1 MTSTRMSI
9 FESQKP
15 SDSELDVSAFRP
27 KAPAPAAPAA
37 EQLDQLSQGSKFRS
51 REAVAEAPVPATP
64 AASRRAPRTHRTGR
78 NQTISVKT
86 TAAAAD
92 LFYQLADQSG
102 LKVAETFERALAAL
116 QRELEREG
124 R

>member
-9 FESQKP
+9 FESPKP
-15 SDSELDVSAFRP
+15 ADSELDVSAFRP
-27 KAPAPAAPAA
+27 KVPAPAAPAV
-37 EQLDQLSQGSKFRS
+37 EQLDQLSRGSKFRS
-51 REAVAEAPVPATP
+51 REAAAEAPAPATQVAP
-64 AASRRAPRTHRTGR
+64 RRTPRTHRTGR

-116 QRELEREG
+116 QREMEKEG